1 VVTVQRFSR
10 PPHSTAL
17 PFLLYKLKT
26 AAFAAASIPVVR
38 STIGTI
44 SPLASEALAKESR
57 RKDNIFL
64 IF

>member
-1 VVTVQRFSR
+1 LCAAQSE
-10 PPHSTAL
+10 